1 MTHGIRLLVLGSAIG
16 VNGVAL
22 AAVHSAMG
30 EIQEREKLALQQPVR
45 IVVVGRRSDTP
56 ILAIENCP
64 APRVL

>member
-1 MTHGIRLLVLGSAIG
+1 MTHGSRLLVLGLAIG
-16 VNGVAL
+16 VNGAAM

-45 IVVVGRRSDTP
+45 IVVVARRSDTP